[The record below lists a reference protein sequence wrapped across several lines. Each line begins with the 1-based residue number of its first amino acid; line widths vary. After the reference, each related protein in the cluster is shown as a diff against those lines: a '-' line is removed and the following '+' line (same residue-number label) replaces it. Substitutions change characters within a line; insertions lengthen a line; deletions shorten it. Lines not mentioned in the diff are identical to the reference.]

1 MIKHTQTIR
10 WQQQIANNL
19 QIQNFF
25 CASKLFR
32 CKPKITGLNEITLDE
47 IGHKRFKQKTLKL

>member
-25 CASKLFR
+25 RASKLVR
-32 CKPKITGLNEITLDE
+32 GKPKITGLNEI
-47 IGHKRFKQKTLKL
+47 H